1 VQEVLALMKEPGT
14 LDELGFGRL
23 RDAYADTLFPG
34 FTTIQTRAR
43 YFLAVPKIMLDWAEL
58 TDSKRRRQPLDEYL
72 KIKENELARTL
83 KSNHDAVGLSL
94 EGVIGHTMTETGGV
108 TRRPSSTYWN
118 GLRVFGIVRT
128 ERSLTE
134 FCRYWRREG
143 SSEKAVSSDEGSDDA
158 EQRFDSIIHK
168 KLPGSRGEWPAGLTL
183 KLNLDEASFLRERF
197 IAAHGLANTVC
208 AQLLS
213 HQGLTIDALNDGY
226 TDFSAFSAWATK
238 QHVLSQQ
245 CRDNI
250 EAAQRF
256 SLVVRGAHIVF
267 NRLMAEITN
276 DAGLKSRCG
285 KRYEGWRA
293 TARLEGIFHPNAHHE
308 WLKVAEGRS
317 AGMGRTADFLARW
330 NELNLAHEPQESEI
344 DALVRKQ
351 ALDNKAARSLL
362 TKLPAEQSD
371 WYGMDALDYRWQTV
385 RRILKDIVEAL
396 PC

>member
-1 VQEVLALMKEPGT
+1 MKEPGT

-23 RDAYADTLFPG
+23 RDAYAETLFPG

-83 KSNHDAVGLSL
+83 KSNHDAAGLSP
-94 EGVIGHTMTETGGV
+94 EGVIGHTMTEAGGV

-118 GLRVFGIVRT
+118 GLRVFEIVRT

-134 FCRYWRREG
+134 FCRYWRQEG
-143 SSEKAVSSDEGSDDA
+143 SAENAVSSAEGSDDS
-158 EQRFDSIIHK
+158 EQGFDSIIHK
-168 KLPGSRGEWPAGLTL
+168 KLPCSHGDWPAGLTL
-183 KLNLDEASFLRERF
+183 RLNMDEASFLRERF

-208 AQLLS
+208 AQLLP
-213 HQGLTIDALNDGY
+213 HQGLTIDALNEAHAE
-226 TDFSAFSAWATK
+226 FSAFSAWAER
-238 QHVLSQQ
+238 QHLLSQQ

-256 SLVVRGAHIVF
+256 SLVVQGAHIVF
-267 NRLMAEITN
+267 NRLMAESTN
-276 DAGLKSRCG
+276 DADLKSLCG
-285 KRYEGWRA
+285 KRYEEWRA
-293 TARLEGIFHPNAHHE
+293 AARRAGIFHSNAHQE
-308 WLKVAEGRS
+308 WLKVVEARNTRV
-317 AGMGRTADFLARW
+317 GRTADFLARW
-330 NELNLAHEPQESEI
+330 NELNLAQEPQESAI
-344 DALVRKQ
+344 DALVHKH
-351 ALDNKAARSLL
+351 AVHNKPARSLL
-362 TKLPAEQSD
+362 IKLPSERSN
-371 WYGMDALDYRWQTV
+371 WYGMYALDYRWQTV